1 MGLAKDIRTVTE
13 LKTRASHL
21 LDEINLERRPM
32 IITQEGKPRAVLMD
46 VDSYEELHKALGFLK
61 LIAQGEE
68 DIRAGRWTEQETL
81 FRRLK
86 TRLKTLRDNGPQ
98 KA

>member
-13 LKTRASHL
+13 LKTRAAHL

-46 VDSYEELHKALGFLK
+46 VDSYEELHKALGLLK
-61 LIAQGEE
+61 LVAQGEE
-68 DIRAGRWTEQETL
+68 AIRAGRWTEQEAMFDRL
-81 FRRLK
+81 EARLK
-86 TRLKTLRDNGPQ
+86 ARHANGRR